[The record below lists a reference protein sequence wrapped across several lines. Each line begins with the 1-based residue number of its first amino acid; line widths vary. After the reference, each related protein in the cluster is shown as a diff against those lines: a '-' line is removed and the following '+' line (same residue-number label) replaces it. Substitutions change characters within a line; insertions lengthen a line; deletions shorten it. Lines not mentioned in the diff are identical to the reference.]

1 MKEGVIEK
9 KILVHDYLDGICPNC
24 QGSNLET
31 FYEETGDGFHTEEVT
46 CLECGAIVKAV
57 YKLQSVQKMYTDPL
71 TNNN

>member
-46 CLECGAIVKAV
+46 CLECGAIVKSGIQITISSKDV
-57 YKLQSVQKMYTDPL
+57 YRSSDK
-71 TNNN
+71 

>member
-46 CLECGAIVKAV
+46 
-57 YKLQSVQKMYTDPL
+57 
-71 TNNN
+71 